1 MLLKLFLV
9 VVDLDFLFEYL
20 IMILN
25 LLSFILPLLFYF
37 IPSCFLAWLE
47 VIVYESFCIISLN
60 IILKLLDF
68 FQEML

>member
-1 MLLKLFLV
+1 
-9 VVDLDFLFEYL
+9 
-20 IMILN
+20 MILN

-60 IILKLLDF
+60 IIMKLLDF